1 MKNISRHLPHYLT
14 LFGVFGAGI
23 LAFVLFSYD
32 KVFQF
37 GVSIALSAAYVA
49 WGVVHHYVHRDL
61 HLAVVV
67 EYLVVAIL
75 GLVIVFSL
83 LFRS

>member
-1 MKNISRHLPHYLT
+1 MKNISHHLPHYLT
-14 LFGVFGAGI
+14 LFGILGAGI
-23 LAFVLFSYD
+23 LAFLLFSYD
-32 KVFQF
+32 KIFQF

-49 WGVVHHYVHRDL
+49 WGVVHHYMHRDL